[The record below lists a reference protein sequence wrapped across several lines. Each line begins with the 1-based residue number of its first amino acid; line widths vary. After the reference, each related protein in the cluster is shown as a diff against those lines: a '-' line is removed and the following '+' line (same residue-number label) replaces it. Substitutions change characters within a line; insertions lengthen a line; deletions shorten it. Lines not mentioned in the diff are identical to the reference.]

1 MTGLVAKAA
10 ATIGAGLTGVAALT
24 TVGLQALTA
33 PALTP
38 TAVAT
43 TQIPPAYLGWYQAA
57 AAACPMPW
65 AILAAVGQVESDQG
79 RDKATSPAGAVGPMQ
94 FEPATWARWGVDG
107 DGDGRKDPRDPADAI
122 PAAADYLCSLGVAR
136 DPHDALVAYNCGN
149 AGPACQTASAGY
161 AATVLAL
168 AAGYATTTGTS
179 PVAQQATQ
187 VALAQVGTPYL
198 WGGTGTGGF
207 DCSGLVQ
214 YAYARAGLTLPRTAQ
229 QQYDATPK
237 LPAGAGLQPGDL
249 VFFGAGPRAV
259 DHVGI
264 ALGDG
269 TMVDAPHTG
278 ALVRIEADRTGAADF
293 LGATRPTASP
303 AANAANAAVQP
314 QVGP

>member
-10 ATIGAGLTGVAALT
+10 GTAAAGVTGLAALAAA
-24 TVGLQALTA
+24 GLQALTP

-38 TAVAT
+38 TAAAT
-43 TQIPPAYLGWYQAA
+43 AQIPAAYLARYQQAA
-57 AAACPMPW
+57 TACPMPW
-65 AILAAVGQVESDQG
+65 TILAAVGQVESDQG
-79 RDKATSPAGAVGPMQ
+79 RDRAVSFAGAVGPMQ

-107 DGDGRKDPRDPADAI
+107 DSDGRADPRDPADAI

-149 AGPACQTASAGY
+149 TGPSCQTASAGY
-161 AATVLAL
+161 AATVLSV

-179 PVAQQATQ
+179 PVGQAATG
-187 VALAQVGTPYL
+187 VALAQVGTPYR

-214 YAYARAGLTLPRTAQ
+214 YSYAAAGLAVPRTAQ
-229 QQYDATPK
+229 QQYDATRR
-237 LPAGAGLQPGDL
+237 LPAGADLQPGDL
-249 VFFGAGPRAV
+249 LFFGTGPRAV

-269 TMVDAPHTG
+269 RMVDAPHTG
-278 ALVRIEADRTGAADF
+278 ALVRAEADRVGAPDF
-293 LGATRPTASP
+293 LGATRPTAP
-303 AANAANAAVQP
+303 ANSQP
-314 QVGP
+314 PARP